1 MRALSARRLASS
13 SLCAAL
19 VLGITAPA
27 ALASD
32 RDSSHD
38 RTRVTAPVPAADA
51 LMTQVESLDDL
62 TRALKPVTALLT
74 SVLRQDDGQLSAAQA
89 ARLGGEVKK
98 ALAELAPGAPVTP
111 PAKPAAPGAS
121 EPAKPTT
128 PGNSTK
134 PVWPA
139 KPAKPMKPTKPLVPA
154 PVTGP
159 GGTTVPRLW
168 TSPALSLPGGSVAYD
183 RNPIDLER
191 AAVAD
196 LQEKVNTLLKAATSG
211 DRAQVAPAV
220 RGVLTGTV
228 NVVTAGLVGGGL
240 PKASLPGLPPLQP
253 SAGAPRPS

>member
-1 MRALSARRLASS
+1 
-13 SLCAAL
+13 
-19 VLGITAPA
+19 
-27 ALASD
+27 
-32 RDSSHD
+32 
-38 RTRVTAPVPAADA
+38 
-51 LMTQVESLDDL
+51 MTQVESLDDL

-74 SVLRQDDGQLSAAQA
+74 SVLQQDDGQLSAAQA

-121 EPAKPTT
+121 EPVKPTT
-128 PGNSTK
+128 PGNATK
-134 PVWPA
+134 PVRPA
-139 KPAKPMKPTKPLVPA
+139 KPARPARPATPTKPLVPA
-154 PVTGP
+154 PVAGP

-196 LQEKVNTLLKAATSG
+196 LQEKVNILLRAATSG

-240 PKASLPGLPPLQP
+240 PKATLPGLPPLQP